1 MTSRL
6 TLTVALIALF
16 GGVAAAMPSSEAEH
30 ESNIPKQSRD
40 EAENDKDAPV
50 LAALP
55 NRPYTNRPAHTG
67 RTEVI
72 SIRIDHQ
79 FDPSEQFKVLKA
91 IEEWNYVLN
100 GHIRLDVSS
109 VSFGAVAL
117 RPAPA
122 MPVVPAVST
131 GSKNWVI
138 AHAAGRGQDRG
149 NSSEIVAVTQRL
161 PSGGGLM
168 ILYDDA
174 IGRADLGN
182 IVLHELGHV
191 LGLDHDPAT
200 RLMSANYL
208 ADRQGCVDELTVKA
222 LAALKGLPIDGLN
235 WCSLP
240 PVSSEK

>member
-6 TLTVALIALF
+6 MLTVALISLF
-16 GGVAAAMPSSEAEH
+16 GGVAAAMPSSEADH
-30 ESNIPKQSRD
+30 DSNSPKQSQD
-40 EAENDKDAPV
+40 EVENDKDTPV
-50 LAALP
+50 LALLA

-67 RTEVI
+67 RAEVI
-72 SIRIDHQ
+72 TIRIDHQ

-91 IEEWNYVLN
+91 IEEWNHVLN
-100 GHIRLDVSS
+100 GHIRFDVSS
-109 VSFGAVAL
+109 VSFGAVAP

-122 MPVVPAVST
+122 VPAAST
-131 GSKNWVI
+131 SSKILVI

-149 NSSEIVAVTQRL
+149 NAGDVLAVTQRL
-161 PSGGGLM
+161 PGGGGLM

-174 IGRADLGN
+174 IGGADLGN
-182 IVLHELGHV
+182 IVLHELGHA
-191 LGLDHDPAT
+191 LGLEHDPAA

-208 ADRQGCVDELTVKA
+208 TDRQGCVDEVTVKA

>member
-1 MTSRL
+1 ML
-6 TLTVALIALF
+6 TIALISLF
-16 GGVAAAMPSSEAEH
+16 SGVVAAMPSPEAEQD
-30 ESNIPKQSRD
+30 SNSQSESRD
-40 EAENDKDAPV
+40 EAENDKDTPV
-50 LAALP
+50 LALLA

-67 RTEVI
+67 GTEI
-72 SIRIDHQ
+72 ITIRIDHQ
-79 FDPSEQFKVLKA
+79 FEPSEQFKVLKA
-91 IEEWNYVLN
+91 IEEWNHVLN
-100 GHIRLDVSS
+100 GHIRFDVSS
-109 VSFGAVAL
+109 VSFGAVAS

-122 MPVVPAVST
+122 AAS

-149 NSSEIVAVTQRL
+149 STGEVVALTQRL

-200 RLMSANYL
+200 RLMSTNYL
-208 ADRQGCVDELTVKA
+208 SDRQGCVDEVTVKA
-222 LAALKGLPIDGLN
+222 LAALKSLPIDGLN

>member
-1 MTSRL
+1 ML
-6 TLTVALIALF
+6 TIALISLF
-16 GGVAAAMPSSEAEH
+16 GGVAAAMPFSEAEH
-30 ESNIPKQSRD
+30 DSNSQSQD
-40 EAENDKDAPV
+40 EAENDKDTQV

-55 NRPYTNRPAHTG
+55 SRPYTNRPAHTG
-67 RTEVI
+67 SAEVI
-72 SIRIDHQ
+72 TIRIDHQ
-79 FDPSEQFKVLKA
+79 FDPSEQFKILRA
-91 IEEWNYVLN
+91 IEEWNHVLN
-100 GHIRLDVSS
+100 GHIQFDVSS
-109 VSFGAVAL
+109 ASFGAVVS

-122 MPVVPAVST
+122 AST
-131 GSKNWVI
+131 SAKNLVI

-149 NSSEIVAVTQRL
+149 SAGEVVALTQRL
-161 PSGGGLM
+161 PGGGGLM

-191 LGLDHDPAT
+191 LGLDHDPVT

-208 ADRQGCVDELTVKA
+208 ADRQGCVDEVTVKA
-222 LAALKGLPIDGLN
+222 LAALKGLPINGLN